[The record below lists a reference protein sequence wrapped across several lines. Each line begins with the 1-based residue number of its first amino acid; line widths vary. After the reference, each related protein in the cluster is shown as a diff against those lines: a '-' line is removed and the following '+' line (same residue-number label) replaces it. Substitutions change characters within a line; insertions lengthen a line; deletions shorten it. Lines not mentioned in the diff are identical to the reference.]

1 MDLPV
6 LQIET
11 NLDMQ
16 LEDVK
21 ITCIYIRFPVIF
33 GICIPQKH
41 QIEIMIKNC
50 QKYHDAIYIY
60 T

>member
-16 LEDVK
+16 LEHVK
-21 ITCIYIRFPVIF
+21 ITCIYIYIRVSLWFLVYVYL
-33 GICIPQKH
+33 
-41 QIEIMIKNC
+41 KN
-50 QKYHDAIYIY
+50 IR
-60 T
+60 

>member
-16 LEDVK
+16 LEHVM
-21 ITCIYIRFPVIF
+21 ITCIYIYVSLWLLVYVYL
-33 GICIPQKH
+33 
-41 QIEIMIKNC
+41 KN
-50 QKYHDAIYIY
+50 IR
-60 T
+60 